1 MSPASNPKEDHKYIV
16 LTRNF
21 FSRVFWENGY
31 RTVGAIA
38 NADPKEL
45 VLVLMQ
51 VCYLG
56 EMPREML

>member
-1 MSPASNPKEDHKYIV
+1 MYM
-16 LTRNF
+16 LTQLSD
-21 FSRVFWENGY
+21 SRVFWENGY

-51 VCYLG
+51 VCQAS
-56 EMPREML
+56 PSQ